1 MEEKIKGLYN
11 CEKLVGDDPLVI
23 WHNQVIEKKV
33 DELTVSDVARCI
45 RQNLFLESAYEMLL
59 VYLLQN
65 PYVGDMYDGELMEKA
80 SQIDHDFILNHK
92 KVILEIIEK
101 SKQFTDSYDWN
112 CDEDKTEFIEAIE
125 VLESELE

>member
-11 CEKLVGDDPLVI
+11 CKKLVGDDPLVI

-80 SQIDHDFILNHK
+80 SQIDHGFILNHK
-92 KVILEIIEK
+92 KVILEIIEE
-101 SKQFTDSYDWN
+101 SKNFTDSHEWN
-112 CDEDKTEFIEAIE
+112 CDEDKTEFTEAIE
-125 VLESELE
+125 ALESELE